1 MTHSDDPELVRQ
13 ADDYLGF
20 WNDLIASAL
29 ERRVG
34 CGVTIAPA
42 AAPAGPPSKEDAG
55 LCLRV
60 FGGKAG
66 EQLMWLSDADAVRLT
81 RSQAGDPTG
90 EATTLTAEQ
99 REGIVSMFQQL
110 ATMVPAADWTGFAGE
125 LEVSEAAPVE
135 WKPSVAAAFRFSTPE
150 GLLCDLHSFLSAD
163 FVSALAA
170 QTHPPKAPPH
180 AAETVL
186 SAAEE
191 PLRSASAPIHD
202 VNLDLLMD
210 VELDAILRFGQ
221 RRMPLSEILTIAPGA
236 VVELDQQVHDP
247 AELLIG
253 DKVIAL
259 GEIVVV
265 EGNYGFRVTGLASRE
280 ERLESLRK

>member
-1 MTHSDDPELVRQ
+1 MTNHDDSAPVPQ
-13 ADDYLGF
+13 THDYLAL

-34 CGVTIAPA
+34 RGVTVAPA
-42 AAPAGPPSKEDAG
+42 AAPAAVPTKEDAG

-66 EQLMWLSDADAVRLT
+66 EQLMWLSGADALRIA
-81 RSQAGDPTG
+81 RSQVG
-90 EATTLTAEQ
+90 EATGEVSPISAEQ
-99 REGIVSMFQQL
+99 REAIVSLFQQL
-110 ATMVPAADWTGFAGE
+110 ATMVPAADWLGFDGE
-125 LEVSEAAPVE
+125 LEVSEGGPVE
-135 WKPSVAAAFRFSTPE
+135 WEPAAVAGFRFSTPE
-150 GLLCDLHSFLSAD
+150 GPLCELRSFLSAD

-170 QTHPPKAPPH
+170 QTLPPKPAPHSAETARSATEELPH
-180 AAETVL
+180 AA
-186 SAAEE
+186 
-191 PLRSASAPIHD
+191 SASIHD
-202 VNLDLLMD
+202 ANLDLLMD
-210 VELDAILRFGQ
+210 VELDATLRFGQ
-221 RRMPLSEILTIAPGA
+221 RQMSLGEILGIAPGA

-280 ERLESLRK
+280 ERLASLRK